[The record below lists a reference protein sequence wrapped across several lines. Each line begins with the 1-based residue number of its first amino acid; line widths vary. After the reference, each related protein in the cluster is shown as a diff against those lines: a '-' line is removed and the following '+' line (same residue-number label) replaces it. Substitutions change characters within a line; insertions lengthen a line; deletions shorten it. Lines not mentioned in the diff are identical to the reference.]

1 MMRFLVGRVLQTV
14 LSMLVVISIVFV
26 LTRLSG
32 NPIHLL
38 LDVNATERDQEILT
52 RYLGLDQPLPVQYA
66 IYVKNLARGDLGQS
80 ILSRRPVAEHIWE
93 RLPAT
98 VELGFVA
105 MFLSVLIGVP
115 LGVYS
120 AVRRGGIMDGAAR
133 VFAVLGQSMPTFW
146 LGLMLILFFGVVL
159 GVLPAGG
166 RGGLLHLILP
176 AFTLGYFTSAAIL
189 RLTRSAMLEVLGSDY
204 IKFAR
209 LKGLH
214 EQVVLWK
221 HGLKNALLP
230 VVTFA
235 VMLFVQF
242 LGGAVVTE
250 TVFAWPGL
258 GRLIL
263 ESITTRDYPIV
274 QAGVLV
280 LSALYLTGNLFV
292 DVLYSYLNPL
302 LQHPRGARL
311 RRALSALPRSAEPH
325 RRRHHPEADSP
336 GVDGARRRK
345 PPARDR
351 SLRTR
356 RAQPGRP
363 RQPHL
368 ADRVPRGDRRG
379 GHARH
384 GPRPDLRLPRRRRR
398 QRADAADR
406 HRAVAPDGLDRG
418 RAGGGLRAEL
428 SQRHPGHCA
437 LALAA
442 LRAPDPWRD
451 SGDQG
456 AGLRRARDRGRT
468 LERLDHPAAH
478 LPQRGADLAGHLHPA
493 GGLRDP
499 PGGHVE
505 LSRRR
510 CPAPESCLGPDD
522 RRWPRVPG
530 DGLVDLVLSGDRNA
544 LDGSGRQPDGRLA
557 ARLSRSKA
565 QAGGRARGRAGRA
578 GTRAG
583 GARRRASGGA
593 RRRGSCRRRV
603 ASPDL
608 EATQTLRILGGN
620 GMK

>member
-1 MMRFLVGRVLQTV
+1 MWRYVIGRVLQTV

-38 LDVNATERDQEILT
+38 LDVNASERDHQILMHH
-52 RYLGLDQPLPVQYA
+52 LGLDQSLPVQYGF
-66 IYVKNLARGDLGQS
+66 YVRNIFLGDFGRSVLT
-80 ILSRRPVAEHIWE
+80 RRPVTEHIWE

-98 VELGFVA
+98 VELGVVA

-120 AVRRGGIMDGAAR
+120 AVHRGGLLDGAAR

-146 LGLMLILFFGVVL
+146 LGLMLILLFGVL
-159 GVLPAGG
+159 LRFLPAGG
-166 RGGLLHLILP
+166 RGGVEHLILP

-292 DVLYSYLNPL
+292 DVLYSYLNP
-302 LQHPRGARL
+302 RIR
-311 RRALSALPRSAEPH
+311 
-325 RRRHHPEADSP
+325 
-336 GVDGARRRK
+336 
-345 PPARDR
+345 
-351 SLRTR
+351 
-356 RAQPGRP
+356 
-363 RQPHL
+363 
-368 ADRVPRGDRRG
+368 
-379 GHARH
+379 HAR
-384 GPRPDLRLPRRRRR
+384 
-398 QRADAADR
+398 A
-406 HRAVAPDGLDRG
+406 
-418 RAGGGLRAEL
+418 
-428 SQRHPGHCA
+428 
-437 LALAA
+437 
-442 LRAPDPWRD
+442 
-451 SGDQG
+451 
-456 AGLRRARDRGRT
+456 
-468 LERLDHPAAH
+468 
-478 LPQRGADLAGHLHPA
+478 
-493 GGLRDP
+493 
-499 PGGHVE
+499 
-505 LSRRR
+505 
-510 CPAPESCLGPDD
+510 
-522 RRWPRVPG
+522 
-530 DGLVDLVLSGDRNA
+530 
-544 LDGSGRQPDGRLA
+544 
-557 ARLSRSKA
+557 
-565 QAGGRARGRAGRA
+565 
-578 GTRAG
+578 
-583 GARRRASGGA
+583 
-593 RRRGSCRRRV
+593 
-603 ASPDL
+603 
-608 EATQTLRILGGN
+608 
-620 GMK
+620 